1 MQGTQHERWQ
11 TLCEDTA
18 RENDPHRFSK
28 LVEELLEELRRKE
41 ERLKNPQNKS
51 TSAA

>member
-1 MQGTQHERWQ
+1 MYGTQYERWQ
-11 TLCEDTA
+11 TLCEEIA
-18 RENDPHRFSK
+18 KENDARRFSK

-41 ERLKNPQNKS
+41 ERLKGPDNKG